1 MTAIDETESR
11 VVAEAAVDA
20 VPAHTEFDPSD
31 RRPPSWDDPTW
42 TWRLMVGDLVLSSAA
57 MVLALLLIAP
67 FASNRANTLGALSEN
82 LVGLSS
88 YPLCILLGMAI
99 AGTYRSSLR
108 VPNQSTFTMLKD
120 FVFGVSFAAIS
131 CLAVSNVAYHL
142 NETRRATSVLVLA
155 VSMVS
160 IVLITAGRVIMRFE
174 ALTRRPVRTLLVDSG
189 LRKDRISTH
198 IAIQHGFEMVGWVVP
213 TGPVPDE
220 AIGLLED
227 LEDLVKKHQ
236 IDRVVIGSTGL
247 IGSETASIYRSV
259 LPFAKIGLV
268 PRGFELVSWRS
279 KLTDL
284 SGLPVLEV
292 APPLITRADR
302 SVKRVIDVIGALLAI
317 AVTLPFWV
325 VIALVVK
332 VTSEGPVFF
341 RQPRVGRGGKEFSII
356 KFRTMTTVAEEIFED
371 DDEIESETSDAPLH
385 KSRGKARFANR
396 PTKVGAVLRRYGI
409 DEIPQFLNVLRGDMS
424 IVGPRPFIPEESSQL
439 EGWSARR
446 FEVRPGITG
455 LWQVSGRNELSED
468 ELRQLDYLY
477 VASWSFTWD
486 LRIMVETPK
495 VMVRGLGA
503 Y

>member
-1 MTAIDETESR
+1 
-11 VVAEAAVDA
+11 
-20 VPAHTEFDPSD
+20 
-31 RRPPSWDDPTW
+31 
-42 TWRLMVGDLVLSSAA
+42 MVGDLVLSSVAT
-57 MVLALLLIAP
+57 VLALLLIAP
-67 FASNRANTLGALSEN
+67 FASNRANQLGALSEN

-120 FVFGVSFAAIS
+120 FVFGVSFSAIS
-131 CLAVSNVAYHL
+131 CLAVSNLAYHL
-142 NETRRATSVLVLA
+142 GQTRQATSVLVLA
-155 VSMVS
+155 VSMVAM
-160 IVLITAGRVIMRFE
+160 VLITAGRVIVRHH

-213 TGPVPDE
+213 SGPVPDE

-227 LEDLVKKHQ
+227 LENLVKQHQ

-259 LPFAKIGLV
+259 LPFAKIALV

-302 SVKRVIDVIGALLAI
+302 SIKRIIDVVGALLAI
-317 AVTLPFWV
+317 TVSLPFWF
-325 VIALVVK
+325 VIALVIK
-332 VTSEGPVFF
+332 LTSEGPVFF
-341 RQPRVGRGGKEFSII
+341 RQPRIGRGGKEFSIV
-356 KFRTMTTVAEEIFED
+356 KFRTMTTVPEEII
-371 DDEIESETSDAPLH
+371 DDEVEVEVESGSRETPLH

-396 PTKVGAVLRRYGI
+396 PTKVGAVLRRYGV

-455 LWQVSGRNELSED
+455 LWQVSGRNELSDD
-468 ELRQLDYLY
+468 ELRQLDFLY

-486 LRIMVETPK
+486 LRIMMETPK